1 MNAARFADAS
11 LRWQPRTDF
20 VLRHLY
26 GERLLIP
33 MPAPHPRTRL
43 IEPGERTTPRT
54 TPTRDGLLDVR
65 TLPLD
70 LIPESARHI
79 AVAAVGAELGTQF
92 EGYEITAQYVGPPGA
107 VVISYGAATT
117 PGSAPDHVSIIVGL
131 VIKPGH
137 VATAALWPA
146 LGYAWPEIV
155 RTTVVF
161 AAQQQA
167 GGIR

>member
-1 MNAARFADAS
+1 
-11 LRWQPRTDF
+11 
-20 VLRHLY
+20 
-26 GERLLIP
+26 
-33 MPAPHPRTRL
+33 MPAPYPSTRL

-54 TPTRDGLLDVR
+54 TPTQDGLLDVR

-70 LIPESARHI
+70 LIPETARHI
-79 AVAAVGAELGTQF
+79 AVATVGAALGTQF
-92 EGYEITAQYVGPPGA
+92 EGYEIPAQHAAPHGA

-117 PGSAPDHVSIIVGL
+117 PGSAPDHVSVIVGL

-155 RTTVVF
+155 RTTAVF
-161 AAQQQA
+161 AAQHRA
-167 GGIR
+167 CGTR